1 MKLLRIATAVLF
13 AGGLIG
19 ASASIASAEDVT
31 PQIIID
37 CVEGY
42 EAVYSDDGSSGN
54 CVPIAVTFDEET
66 TDGTCWTNADGV
78 NACARGGVLGST
90 EDPVPASSCVD
101 ATDANGNDVTFSCP
115 DAIAYNTLPQDSDGT
130 AVDCSASDVPCEVVM
145 PMVGDE
151 SLMYKNAAGMGGS
164 SSNDSNTLA
173 ALGVLF
179 GALGA
184 FGIGLSNQKT
194 AKK

>member
-1 MKLLRIATAVLF
+1 MKFLRIATAVLF

-54 CVPIAVTFDEET
+54 CVPIATTFDASD
-66 TDGTCWTNADGV
+66 DGTCWTNADGV

-90 EDPVPASSCVD
+90 EDPVPADSCYD
-101 ATDANGNDVTFSCP
+101 ATDADGNFIANVCELS
-115 DAIAYNTLPQDSDGT
+115 AYNTLPADNNG
-130 AVDCSASDVPCEVVM
+130 AMNDCSTTDSTVCQDIMPTVSDET
-145 PMVGDE
+145 
-151 SLMYKNAAGMGGS
+151 LMFKNAAGVGGS